1 MNKRIFLALAFS
13 VFFAGLISAQRNDA
27 PRPMGPRERLLM
39 SLDSLDRFYIG
50 RLKPRDRY
58 GAEQMLDRI
67 TNSVKRLGRN
77 MEERERDLDNR
88 EQALRD
94 KERDLQEREAAIR
107 EREQDRAWR
116 HDRDKGDDRDYNR
129 SNDDRRR
136 QPEAMDDRDFQ
147 MLLASVEQAPF
158 TQDKV
163 KVIRTSAM
171 NNYFFIDQV
180 IKLTSK
186 LPFDGDKLEVVETL
200 YPKILDVDKNY
211 LLYNCITFSDSKNKL
226 EKFIREYQPD
236 NR

>member
-1 MNKRIFLALAFS
+1 MNKRIFLVVACMLVIS
-13 VFFAGLISAQRNDA
+13 LVSAQHYDA
-27 PRPMGPRERLLM
+27 PKPLGPRERLLM

-50 RLKPRDRY
+50 RLRPRERF

-67 TNSVKRLGRN
+67 NQSLKRLGRN
-77 MEERERDLDNR
+77 LEERERNLDDR

-107 EREQDRAWR
+107 EKEQDRAWR
-116 HDRDKGDDRDYNR
+116 HDRDKGDNRDYDR
-129 SNDDRRR
+129 FKDDRRH
-136 QPEAMDDRDFQ
+136 QPDAMDDREFQ
-147 MLLASVEQAPF
+147 MLITSVEQAPF

-180 IKLTSK
+180 IKLASK
-186 LPFDGDKLEVVETL
+186 LPFDSDKLEVVETL
-200 YPKILDVDKNY
+200 YPRILDVDKNY
-211 LLYNCITFSDSKNKL
+211 LLYNCFTFSDSKNKL
-226 EKFIREYQPD
+226 EKFIKEYQPD

>member
-1 MNKRIFLALAFS
+1 MNKRIFLVVACMLVIS
-13 VFFAGLISAQRNDA
+13 LVSAQHYDA
-27 PRPMGPRERLLM
+27 PKPLGPRERLLM

-50 RLKPRDRY
+50 RLRPRERF

-67 TNSVKRLGRN
+67 NQSLKRLGRN
-77 MEERERDLDNR
+77 LEERERNLDDR

-107 EREQDRAWR
+107 EKEQDRAWR
-116 HDRDKGDDRDYNR
+116 HDRDKGDNRDYDR
-129 SNDDRRR
+129 FKDDRRH
-136 QPEAMDDRDFQ
+136 QPEAMDDREFQ
-147 MLLASVEQAPF
+147 MLITSVEQAPF

-180 IKLTSK
+180 IKLASK
-186 LPFDGDKLEVVETL
+186 LPFDSDKLEVVETL
-200 YPKILDVDKNY
+200 YPRILDVDKNY
-211 LLYNCITFSDSKNKL
+211 LLYNCFTFSDSKNKL
-226 EKFIREYQPD
+226 EKFIKEYQPD